1 MSFASNYFLAGKYF
15 ARTFS
20 LSRENSVVKNSL
32 QLFRL
37 PENLYDWYLGKNGKD
52 FPNDQVTQ
60 IASIGNEALETK
72 LKLFSEPFN
81 HNILYYECNYIEI
94 KKFSRD
100 EVNTYK
106 FDIEQSF
113 QNHNINK
120 NLTKHFV
127 SKDLLLDSLLYHPV
141 IENDPKTSVL
151 KSMITKSLF
160 PKLKLDKDIVIISG
174 EMIWSGWLTLNV
186 LLDLIPFQKKTQTLV
201 IIDVWG
207 IFQQFLCNE
216 NLFREISSLKDLYVF
231 IEEVSLSILL
241 VNKQDDFVKNI
252 SSSRHSTTIKGL
264 FMNSDIVKNY
274 PQEIS
279 HKPDYIFIQERQKQ
293 TSKYIPLGMEINHIE
308 ELPLSILGKSQLKLN
323 LLPDTL
329 LQKDEGVEVLWGE
342 DIGQS
347 PVMEEKF
354 TRIKLPKQVVL
365 SVKTGQQINKGDVIG
380 TRSIFKGLMKEKVIS
395 LTKGRINSNYFG
407 LGLLKYDIKIG
418 TEVLNAPFEG
428 RIEEVRKSKFSTE
441 ILINAYT
448 YTVYP
453 TYFTGLDI
461 SGKLVTLGELKT
473 VVGEKILLVK
483 KDSLGQ
489 INKELIIKNN
499 IVGVI
504 IISLDY
510 LDLKKFTQR
519 LVEDKIYLTTV
530 VLNPFSIKQFEEQNE
545 ILFLYTTNTVVLTS
559 GRVVLLLAKNE
570 LKNIY
575 LRLRSKKE
583 KSDKPSLMKGDEI
596 MIFNYS
602 LQDRYAR
609 IEKLSKKNIILS
621 TTGGLI
627 TTNLNNISK
636 FTITELNA
644 EQSQ

>member
-1 MSFASNYFLAGKYF
+1 MSSASNYFLAGKYF

-20 LSRENSVVKNSL
+20 LSGENSVVKNSL

-37 PENLYDWYLGKNGKD
+37 PESLYDWYLGKNSKD

-60 IASIGNEALETK
+60 IVSIGDEILETR
-72 LKLFSEPFN
+72 LKLFSKPFN
-81 HNILYYECNYIEI
+81 SNILYYEFNYTEI
-94 KKFSRD
+94 KRFARG

-106 FDIEQSF
+106 LDVEQLF
-113 QNHNINK
+113 QNQSINK
-120 NLTKHFV
+120 NLTKYLV
-127 SKDLLLDSLLYHPV
+127 SKGLLLDSLFYHPI
-141 IENDPKTSVL
+141 IEYDPKTSIL
-151 KSMITKSLF
+151 KSIITKSLF

-174 EMIWSGWLTLNV
+174 EMIWSGWLTLDV
-186 LLDLIPFQKKTQTLV
+186 LLDLISFQKKTQTLV

-207 IFQQFLCNE
+207 IFQQFLSNE
-216 NLFREISSLKDLYVF
+216 SLFKELSSLDNLYAF
-231 IEEVSLSILL
+231 IEKASLSILL
-241 VNKQDDFVKNI
+241 VNKQDNFVKNI
-252 SSSRHSTTIKGL
+252 SDLCHGTTIKGL
-264 FMNSDIVKNY
+264 FRNSEIVKNY
-274 PQEIS
+274 PQGIS

-293 TSKYIPLGMEINHIE
+293 TSKHIPLGMEVNHIE
-308 ELPLSILGKSQLKLN
+308 EFPLSILGRSQLKLN

-347 PVMEEKF
+347 PIIEEKF
-354 TRIKLPKQVVL
+354 TKIKLPKQVAL
-365 SVKTGQQINKGDVIG
+365 SVKTGQQINKDDVIG
-380 TRSIFKGLMKEKVIS
+380 TRSIFKGLMKEKVVS
-395 LTKGRINSNYFG
+395 LSKGRINSNYFG
-407 LGLLKYDIKIG
+407 LGLLKYDIRIG

-428 RIEEVRKSKFSTE
+428 KIERIRKDKFSME

-448 YTVYP
+448 YTIYP

-461 SGKLVTLGELKT
+461 SGKLVTLRELKT
-473 VVGEKILLVK
+473 VIGEKILLVK
-483 KDSLGQ
+483 EDSLGQ
-489 INKELIIKNN
+489 ISKELVIKNN
-499 IVGVI
+499 IIGII

-510 LDLKKFTQR
+510 LDLRKFTQR
-519 LVEDKIYLTTV
+519 LLEDKIHLTTV

-559 GRVVLLLAKNE
+559 GKVVLLLAKSE

-583 KSDKPSLMKGDEI
+583 KSYKPSLVKGDEVL
-596 MIFNYS
+596 IFNYS

-609 IEKLSKKNIILS
+609 IEKLSEKNIILS
-621 TTGGLI
+621 TNGGLI

-644 EQSQ
+644 EQS